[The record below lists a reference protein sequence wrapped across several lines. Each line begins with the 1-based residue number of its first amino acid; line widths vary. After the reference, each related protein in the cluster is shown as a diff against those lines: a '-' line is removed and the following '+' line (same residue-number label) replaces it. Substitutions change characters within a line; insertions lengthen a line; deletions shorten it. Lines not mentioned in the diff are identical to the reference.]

1 MKRLFFTP
9 ALLVVL
15 LCHGQLA
22 ARAAAETPKAD
33 APPQPVVVPFELLP
47 SGHMTVMVKVNG
59 EGPYR
64 LIFDTGAPIT
74 LLDNKVAKDAGLL
87 KGQVEPL
94 FSIFG
99 SRGEVKVKEIQVG
112 EQAVQDLTAIVM
124 DHPTVQ
130 AISNAF
136 EKKLGG
142 PIDGIVGFPFFARFK
157 MTLDYKAKTVTL
169 SPNGFKPPDVMQAMM
184 TAIMAAGSDEPT
196 VLAPAGQWGLV
207 PEKAADD
214 ADPGVTV
221 KSVLSGSPADAAGL
235 KAGDRLL
242 TLGGRWT
249 DSLVDLYQAAGYVK
263 PGETAKVVVKRG
275 GKEMTLAVKPASGL

>member
-9 ALLVVL
+9 ALILVFL
-15 LCHGQLA
+15 TPALHA
-22 ARAAAETPKAD
+22 DAPKAD
-33 APPQPVVVPFELLP
+33 APPKAVVVPFELLP
-47 SGHMTVMVKVNG
+47 SGHMVVMVKING

-74 LLDNKVAKDAGLL
+74 LLDNKVAKAAGLL
-87 KGQVEPL
+87 KDTPEPL

-99 SRGEVKVKEIQVG
+99 SRGEVKVKELQVG
-112 EQAVQDLTAIVM
+112 EQAVQDMTAIVM

-157 MTLDYKAKTVTL
+157 ITLDYQAKTVTL
-169 SPNGFKPPDVMQAMM
+169 LPNGFKPPDVMKALM
-184 TAIMAAGSDEPT
+184 TALMAGADGPT
-196 VLAPAGQWGLV
+196 VLSPAAQWGMIAV
-207 PEKAADD
+207 KDADD
-214 ADPGVTV
+214 KEDGVVV
-221 KSVLSGSPADAAGL
+221 KDVLPNGPAATAGL

-242 TLGGRWT
+242 TLSGRWT
-249 DSLVDLYQAAGYVK
+249 DTLVDLYTAAGYVK
-263 PGETAKVVVKRG
+263 PGDTAAVVVKRD
-275 GKEMTLAVKPASGL
+275 GKEMTLKVKPSAGL

>member
-1 MKRLFFTP
+1 MKRLLFAP
-9 ALLVVL
+9 ALLLVL
-15 LCHGQLA
+15 FA
-22 ARAAAETPKAD
+22 PAVRAD
-33 APPQPVVVPFELLP
+33 APKVEAPAKPVVVPFELLP
-47 SGHMTVMVKVNG
+47 SGHMAVMVKVNG

-87 KGQVEPL
+87 KGQAEPL

-112 EQAVQDLTAIVM
+112 DEAVQDLTAIVM

-142 PIDGIVGFPFFARFK
+142 PIHGIVGFPFFARFK
-157 MTLDYKAKTVTL
+157 MTLDYQAKTVTL
-169 SPNGFKPPDVMQAMM
+169 LPNGFKPPDVMQAMM
-184 TAIMAAGSDEPT
+184 AAIM
-196 VLAPAGQWGLV
+196 
-207 PEKAADD
+207 
-214 ADPGVTV
+214 
-221 KSVLSGSPADAAGL
+221 
-235 KAGDRLL
+235 
-242 TLGGRWT
+242 
-249 DSLVDLYQAAGYVK
+249 AAGYVK

-275 GKEMTLAVKPASGL
+275 GKEMTLTVKPASGL

>member
-1 MKRLFFTP
+1 MKRLLFAP
-9 ALLVVL
+9 ALLLVL
-15 LCHGQLA
+15 FA
-22 ARAAAETPKAD
+22 PAVRAD
-33 APPQPVVVPFELLP
+33 APKVEAPAKPVVVPFELLP
-47 SGHMTVMVKVNG
+47 SGHMAVMVKVNG

-87 KGQVEPL
+87 KGQAEPL

-112 EQAVQDLTAIVM
+112 DEAVQDLTAIVM

-142 PIDGIVGFPFFARFK
+142 PIHGIVGFPFFARFK
-157 MTLDYKAKTVTL
+157 MTLDYQAKTVTL
-169 SPNGFKPPDVMQAMM
+169 LPNGFKPPDVMQAMM
-184 TAIMAAGSDEPT
+184 AAIMAAGSDEPK
-196 VLAPAGQWGLV
+196 VLAPAGQWGLLA
-207 PEKAADD
+207 EKAADD

-221 KSVLSGSPADAAGL
+221 KSVLSSSPAEAAGL

-275 GKEMTLAVKPASGL
+275 GKEMTLTVKPASGL